1 MCEYGIYNNNFLKCV
16 IVSVYDGRLLL
27 IYSNQI

>member
-1 MCEYGIYNNNFLKCV
+1 MCEYGIYNNNFLKL
-16 IVSVYDGRLLL
+16 SVYDGRLLL